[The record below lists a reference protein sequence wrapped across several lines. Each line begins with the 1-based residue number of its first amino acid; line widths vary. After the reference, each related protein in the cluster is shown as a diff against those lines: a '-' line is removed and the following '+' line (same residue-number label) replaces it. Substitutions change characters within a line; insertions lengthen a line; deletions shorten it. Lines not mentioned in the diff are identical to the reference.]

1 MATGA
6 NNVDLN
12 AARAS
17 DVVVSNARDYGTE
30 SVAQHTWMLILS
42 LSHRLYE
49 YQTLLKSG
57 AWSDQPFFALL
68 QPSKAELT
76 GQTLG
81 IIGLGTLGGAVAQKA
96 HAFGMEVCALESKRE
111 SHQNLFPTLS
121 V

>member
-17 DVVVSNARDYGTE
+17 NIVVSNARDYGTE

-42 LSHRLYE
+42 LSRRLYE

-57 AWSDQPFFALL
+57 A
-68 QPSKAELT
+68 
-76 GQTLG
+76 
-81 IIGLGTLGGAVAQKA
+81 
-96 HAFGMEVCALESKRE
+96 
-111 SHQNLFPTLS
+111 
-121 V
+121 